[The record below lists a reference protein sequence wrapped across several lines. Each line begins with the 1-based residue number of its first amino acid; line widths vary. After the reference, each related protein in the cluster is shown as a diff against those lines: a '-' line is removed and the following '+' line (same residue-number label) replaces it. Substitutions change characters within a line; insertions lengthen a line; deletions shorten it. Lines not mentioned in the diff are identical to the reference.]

1 MGALSGLDEGL
12 VDHSL
17 ALKSK
22 KVCSAPEPTVQAHI
36 GFSKQKSEETL

>member
-17 ALKSK
+17 ALK
-22 KVCSAPEPTVQAHI
+22 VQEGLLCSRTYRA
-36 GFSKQKSEETL
+36 GKQKSEETL